1 MRSDVATT
9 FPVSVRIDC
18 GLSVCA
24 AVGCQSGLRGRE
36 GSSHVVVR
44 RPSGR
49 TPRAK
54 RGPRRWRRRHP
65 LDTTDHWW
73 RVRAF
78 HPAKRMSTRRWQ
90 KVFRH
95 TGGANGIAEERTR
108 HTENSHCC
116 SWSVCGFV
124 SSGRNGRGKNSPR
137 RRPSPVVV
145 VVAAAVVV
153 VVVVALRLTRSFRG
167 HFREAP
173 ARAPGS

>member
-78 HPAKRMSTRRWQ
+78 HPAKRMSTSRWQ

-95 TGGANGIAEERTR
+95 RGGANGMAERTR

-116 SWSVCGFV
+116 SWNVCGVVF
-124 SSGRNGRGKNSPR
+124 SGTDVGKTALVVV
-137 RRPSPVVV
+137 RRPSSSSPPPPSSSSSSQGCFSHV
-145 VVAAAVVV
+145 
-153 VVVVALRLTRSFRG
+153 RS
-167 HFREAP
+167 
-173 ARAPGS
+173 